1 MTRHTIWI
9 VKKTMNCDSETCLM
23 EIQHNYDKMH
33 ENMKKTK
40 LWCKIIPK
48 IGVEQ
53 TKSNV
58 RKNISIYKLLGT

>member
-1 MTRHTIWI
+1 
-9 VKKTMNCDSETCLM
+9 M

-40 LWCKIIPK
+40 LWCKIVPK

-58 RKNISIYKLLGT
+58 RKNIFIYKLLGT